1 MTMETL
7 SVIYDPRCGLCTQL
21 KHWIGRQ
28 PAYVKVLLLSA
39 GSAEA
44 RRQFPS
50 LPEGELAAI
59 SDSGEMW
66 LGNGAWIMVLW
77 ALREYR
83 GWARRLSSPAL
94 LPLARQGFVAISHHR
109 LGISRL
115 LGLQSETDIRN
126 HLRSQTV
133 PPCQIHP

>member
-1 MTMETL
+1 MQSL

-21 KHWIGRQ
+21 KDWIGRQ
-28 PAYVKVLLLSA
+28 PSYVRVLLFAS
-39 GSAEA
+39 GSDEA
-44 RRQFPS
+44 RRLFPS

-59 SDSGEMW
+59 SDSGEVW
-66 LGNGAWIMVLW
+66 LGDGAWIMVLW

-83 GWARRLSSPAL
+83 GWARRLASPAL
-94 LPLARQGFVAISHHR
+94 LPLARQGFAAISRHK

-115 LGLQSETDIRN
+115 LGLRSETDVKN
-126 HLRSQTV
+126 YLRSQTV